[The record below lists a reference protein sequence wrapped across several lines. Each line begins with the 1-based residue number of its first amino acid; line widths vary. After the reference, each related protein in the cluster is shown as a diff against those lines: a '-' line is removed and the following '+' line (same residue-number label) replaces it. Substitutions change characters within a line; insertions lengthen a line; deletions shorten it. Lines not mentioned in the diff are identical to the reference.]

1 MMVMV
6 MKMTNEELR
15 AWAMQAWVKEVTRNM
30 PTAKAARQLR
40 ADGRESRKS
49 LASARR
55 SLVASQAATQRKLNQ
70 RQADI
75 EWAFRECREVRDREF
90 EEKRW
95 DLIAR
100 SL

>member
-1 MMVMV
+1 
-6 MKMTNEELR
+6 MTNEELR

-30 PTAKAARQLR
+30 PTVKAVRQLK
-40 ADGRESRKS
+40 ADSRESRKA

-55 SLVASQAATQRKLNQ
+55 SMAAQQASNQRKLHQ

-75 EWAFRECREVRDREF
+75 ERTFRERREVRDREL

-95 DLIAR
+95 DLLIGSR
-100 SL
+100 

>member
-1 MMVMV
+1 
-6 MKMTNEELR
+6 MTNDEFR
-15 AWAMQAWVKEVTRNM
+15 AWAMQAWVKEVTKNL
-30 PTAKAARQLR
+30 PTAKAARQLK
-40 ADGRESRKS
+40 ADSRESRKA

-55 SLVASQAATQRKLNQ
+55 SMAAQQASNQRKLNQ
-70 RQADI
+70 RQIDI
-75 EWAFRECREVRDREF
+75 ERTFRERREARDREL